1 MSEHDAMER
10 KYQNSK
16 ETMSVILEGPA
27 IGYIRDK
34 KKRAGVSGSRG
45 KYISHCIVF
54 YETHI
59 PKILEL
65 ESLIREKDSEIRD
78 LKYGQPQMPSN
89 EIFMLETRIQHLEK
103 LLRENG
109 IIY

>member
-1 MSEHDAMER
+1 MTDPEFEAMER

-16 ETMSVILEGPA
+16 ETFSVILEGPA

-34 KKRAGVSGSRG
+34 KKRKGRSSTRG

-65 ESLIREKDSEIRD
+65 EDQIKS
-78 LKYGQPQMPSN
+78 
-89 EIFMLETRIQHLEK
+89 LEK
-103 LLRENG
+103 ALRMAK
-109 IIY
+109 